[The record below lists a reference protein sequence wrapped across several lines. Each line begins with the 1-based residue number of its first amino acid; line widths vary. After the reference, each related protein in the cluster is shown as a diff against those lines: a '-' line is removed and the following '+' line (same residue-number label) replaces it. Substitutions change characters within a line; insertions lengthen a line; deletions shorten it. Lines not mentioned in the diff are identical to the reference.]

1 MNFRNEKSHESV
13 ENVNNILERF
23 NEMTDFFSNLPGR
36 KTKFDPNSIKFDA
49 IRELCKVVNK
59 LNREDD

>member
-1 MNFRNEKSHESV
+1 MKRPMNPLRMLTTHER
-13 ENVNNILERF
+13 I
-23 NEMTDFFSNLPGR
+23 NEMTDFFSNLPGW

-49 IRELCKVVNK
+49 IREISKIVNN

>member
-36 KTKFDPNSIKFDA
+36 KTKFDPNLIKFDA
-49 IRELCKVVNK
+49 IREVYEFIE
-59 LNREDD
+59 LNQEDD